1 LKSIFEFHIFLN
13 EFKLVL
19 YFHWFKLRKVNI
31 IFSLVEESQ
40 SMTDDELLEEI
51 SKAFGKE
58 GIIIPWVDE
67 LVDIKISLK

>member
-1 LKSIFEFHIFLN
+1 M
-13 EFKLVL
+13 
-19 YFHWFKLRKVNI
+19 NI